1 MALNRN
7 TGGGSTAR
15 GIDIVRHNLFLLHRT
30 VLVILFLSVA
40 LFVGLL
46 SMYAWYILTWQD
58 IGAAWQYWRTSLAK
72 WLIPQT
78 QIYLTAYSPGG
89 VAVNVGP
96 AFPAEAMATFKPW
109 WDYVADTVWSGVLPS
124 AICAGLLVVVLRWIF
139 AQAGA
144 ASGERIQLDGAR
156 VVTPEEAIRA
166 IKKKSLFRLA
176 GVPYPAGAETEWTLI
191 NGGTGGGK
199 SSAIRLL
206 LQDIRAA
213 GVPAVIYD
221 PSREFIAENFDPD
234 RDLIFDPAE
243 ARFPGWSPFVDL
255 AEDPDCER
263 FASALIEEPEGPA
276 DPFFA
281 LAARIL
287 LAEAIRRCFREGRV
301 TNEYLYQTISIEAL
315 DKLHKRLAGTAA
327 ATITDPLTERTAFS
341 VRMQAINQLYVF
353 RYLADTTTSVSL
365 RKWVQEGAGR
375 GGFLFIS
382 SHEDYSEVFR
392 PLMTLWLNIIIRSVL
407 GLPPSHGKT
416 RLWFIIDEA
425 SDFGKLDI
433 ELAVRKAR
441 KNGMAG
447 LLAIQ
452 HPDQLALRL
461 GKEQSRI
468 VIDTCRTKLILRSD
482 NAKPLAELLGEADFV
497 EHQQTTSFGTGS
509 MITRGDT
516 ENVGEKKDE
525 DLIVKARDIEQLPTD
540 ENTIHGYLKRTGVDH
555 IVRVAFKRPEFV
567 QIAEPFIRREGFG
580 LLPERIDPAVLQAE
594 EEAAKAAEAAKQK
607 AENVKKSAKPRQ
619 AKPADSSQHAKLPP
633 AIPAVPSSRA
643 SDLLGLPV
651 EPESIHS
658 EETATQPPELPVW
671 ARLPKPG
678 NDVLQLEKIEEEIA
692 ARALELPTTTIQ
704 ESLDP
709 DAIVPIPA
717 LPAGEPD
724 EELIRRLSREAQW
737 HMRQILKAS
746 RSSQLT
752 GRVLALNVGV
762 GISVQELSSHGLMP
776 EALLTQMQ
784 LLNWIWRRPGAKAS
798 QYLTTVEIEGARV
811 ELVIIKPEVAARLGL
826 QPEKW
831 GA

>member
-1 MALNRN
+1 MAINRN

-30 VLVILFLSVA
+30 ALVILFLSVT
-40 LFVGLL
+40 LFGGLL
-46 SMYAWYILTWQD
+46 SMYAWYLLTWQD
-58 IGAAWQYWRTSLAK
+58 VGAAWQYWRAGLAE

-78 QIYLTAYSPGG
+78 PIYLTVHSPNG

-96 AFPAEAMATFKPW
+96 ALPAEARAAFESW

-124 AICAGLLVVVLRWIF
+124 MLCTGVLMVVLRWLF

-166 IKKKSLFRLA
+166 IKKKSMFRLA
-176 GVPYPAGAETEWTLI
+176 GVPYPVGAETEWTLI

-206 LQDIRAA
+206 LQDVRAA

-221 PSREFIAENFDPD
+221 PSREFIAEFFDPT
-234 RDLIFDPAE
+234 RDLVFDPAD

-263 FASALIEEPEGPA
+263 FANALIEEPGSA

-281 LAARIL
+281 EAARIL
-287 LAEAIRRCFREGRV
+287 LAEAIRRCYREGRV
-301 TNEYLYQTISIEAL
+301 TNQYLYETISIESL

-365 RKWVQEGAGR
+365 RKWVQEGAGK
-375 GGFLFIS
+375 GGLLFIS
-382 SHEDYSEVFR
+382 SHEDYAEVFR

-407 GLPPSHGKT
+407 GLPPSHGKS

-441 KNGMAG
+441 KNGLAG

-497 EHQQTTSFGTGS
+497 EQQQTTSFGTGS
-509 MITRGDT
+509 LVTRGDT

-540 ENTIHGYLKRTGVDH
+540 EHTIHGYLKRTGVDH
-555 IVRVAFKRPEFV
+555 IVRVAFKRPDFV
-567 QIAEPFIRREGFG
+567 QIAEPFIRRPGFG
-580 LLPERIDPAVLQAE
+580 LLPEKIDPAVLEAE
-594 EEAAKAAEAAKQK
+594 EEAAKAAEAAKEK
-607 AENVKKSAKPRQ
+607 AEGNKKGGKSRSAKIADPVQ
-619 AKPADSSQHAKLPP
+619 QSTVPPTPTDTPAAPIAPTLLSPS
-633 AIPAVPSSRA
+633 SSRA
-643 SDLLGLPV
+643 ADLLGLPD
-651 EPESIHS
+651 EPELTLP
-658 EETATQPPELPVW
+658 EDGTAPDLPPW
-671 ARLPKPG
+671 AKL
-678 NDVLQLEKIEEEIA
+678 D
-692 ARALELPTTTIQ
+692 
-704 ESLDP
+704 ESPDP
-709 DAIVPIPA
+709 NKIVPIPA
-717 LPAGEPD
+717 EPVEEPD
-724 EELIRRLSREAQW
+724 TGLLDRLNREGQW
-737 HMRQILKAS
+737 LMRQIVKAS
-746 RSSQLT
+746 RSGKLT
-752 GRVLALNVGV
+752 GRVIALNVGV
-762 GISVQELSSHGLMP
+762 GISIQELSSHGFLP
-776 EALLTQMQ
+776 EVLLTQMQ

-798 QYLTTVEIEGARV
+798 QYLTTVEIEGACV

-826 QPEKW
+826 QPEKME
-831 GA
+831 A